1 MVPDMAD
8 TARSEN
14 PDTLDASRLDE
25 HHNNILAK
33 LPIDLLDF
41 TDLDRSRAMFESLP
55 RLEPD
60 PTVAIEE
67 FLVPGH
73 EGGPAVAVR
82 VYRPGNLGPN
92 PGALYWV
99 HGGGMV
105 LGSAERDDAACAQ
118 RAVSHR
124 AIVASVDYRLAPEH
138 PYPAPIHDC
147 FAGLVWFASKA
158 HEFGFDPARLAIGG
172 ASAGGGL
179 AAGTALFSRDHGGPA
194 LCFQLLVYPMLDH
207 RNITPSSHA
216 ILDRRVW
223 HRNANLF
230 GWNAY
235 VGDAAGSTDAGA
247 VPIYASPS
255 MADDLS
261 GLPPTYI
268 NIGDLDMF
276 LDEDVAY
283 ALSVGR
289 AGVPCELHVY
299 PGAFHGAASFV
310 VHSPLS
316 HRWSADETA
325 ALERAL
331 NP

>member
-1 MVPDMAD
+1 MQAD
-8 TARSEN
+8 TAHSEN
-14 PDTLDASRLDE
+14 PNTLDASRLDE
-25 HHNNILAK
+25 HHNNILGK
-33 LPIDLLDF
+33 LPLDLLDF
-41 TDLDRSRAMFESLP
+41 SDLARSRSMFEALP

-60 PTVAIEE
+60 PTVTIEE

-82 VYRPGNLGPN
+82 VYRPGNLGTN
-92 PGALYWV
+92 PGALYWI

-105 LGSAERDDAACAQ
+105 LGSAERDDASCAQ
-118 RAVSHR
+118 RAVNHR

-138 PYPAPIHDC
+138 PYPAPIHDS

-172 ASAGGGL
+172 ASAGAGL

-194 LCFQLLVYPMLDH
+194 LCFQLLIYPMLDH

-216 ILDRRVW
+216 ILDKRVW
-223 HRNANLF
+223 HRDANLF

-235 VGDAAGSTDAGA
+235 VGDAAGSTEPDA

-255 MADDLS
+255 MAVDLS
-261 GLPPTYI
+261 GLPPTHI
-268 NIGDLDMF
+268 NVGDLDMF

-283 ALSVGR
+283 ALALGR

-299 PGAFHGAASFV
+299 PGGFHGAASFV

-316 HRWSADETA
+316 HRWTADETA